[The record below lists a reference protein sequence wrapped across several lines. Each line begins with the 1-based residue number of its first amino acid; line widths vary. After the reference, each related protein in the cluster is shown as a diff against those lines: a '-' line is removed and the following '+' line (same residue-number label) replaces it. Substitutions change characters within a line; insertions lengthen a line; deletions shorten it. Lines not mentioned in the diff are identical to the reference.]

1 MRYTFTKQQGFTL
14 IELMIALT
22 LGLFLSGAALMM
34 YVANKNTYGTI
45 VDNSRLQEN
54 ARYAQKFIQES
65 IMRAG
70 WKAIPHGGADIKFRE
85 TTKTDLQDPGWKLD
99 QFITAI
105 NSHEGG
111 EDDEGPKKD
120 SDILFTRYYGSSTD
134 QTMQDCSGTA
144 HAESQVV
151 TEILFVNKKY
161 ELKCR
166 IVVDNAIEK
175 TITLISGVESLQLL
189 FGADTDKSQD
199 YIANSYMNAAD
210 VTSKKLWEKVVSVR
224 IGLLVTSGVF
234 SSNANNK
241 DKEGKKNKYTILDQ
255 ADIAISDSKLYGQVF
270 NSTVSVRNPLR

>member
-45 VDNSRLQEN
+45 VDNSHLQEN

-70 WKAIPHGGADIKFRE
+70 WRVITASGEIETFTPGTAADLK
-85 TTKTDLQDPGWKLD
+85 DPGWKVD

-105 NSHEGG
+105 NNHKGG
-111 EDDEGPKKD
+111 SGEEPIED

-144 HAESQVV
+144 HANSQVV
-151 TEILFVNKKY
+151 TEILFVNKKF

-175 TITLISGVESLQLL
+175 TITLISGVENLQLL

-210 VTSKKLWEKVVSVR
+210 VTSKKLWEKIVSVR
-224 IGLLVTSGVF
+224 IGLLVTSGIF

-241 DKEGKKNKYTILDQ
+241 DKEGKKNKYTIFDQ
-255 ADIAISDSKLYGQVF
+255 ANIAISDSKLYGQVF